1 MRVAIDKIAIP
12 NFGGP
17 DAIPE
22 IPPRVYNARLKRLRD
37 RMAEAKFDAVAV
49 YADREHSANIAW
61 LTGFDPRF
69 EEALFILTRDGQR
82 TLVVGNECFGVLGAL
97 PIETQ
102 TALCQE
108 FSLMGQD
115 RSVSWD
121 LKPLLK
127 RAGLRRG

>member
-1 MRVAIDKIAIP
+1 MRVNIEKIKIP
-12 NFGGP
+12 RFGGP
-17 DAIPE
+17 RGIPE
-22 IPPRVYNARLKRLRD
+22 IPPRVYEARIWRLRE
-37 RMAEAKFDAVAV
+37 RMAEEKYDAITV

-127 RAGLRRG
+127 RAGLR